1 MISGILFG
9 VFGLVTLILLGTVI
23 FLNFLGLVVF
33 GGVISR
39 LLASGTLGTIFILLL
54 SIMIIKNL
62 FFKDK

>member
-9 VFGLVTLILLGTVI
+9 VFGLVSLILLGTVI

-33 GGVISR
+33 GGVVSK
-39 LLASGTLGTIFILLL
+39 LLVSGTLGTIFMLLL